1 MLVQSVVQDGFASAS
16 KWFADADLAPAELA
30 HIANSLSYSS
40 ATSGET
46 GQWIEWLS
54 ATLPP
59 RRFPRPDKPTTQH
72 LNSETP

>member
-30 HIANSLSYSS
+30 RIANSLSYSS

-46 GQWIEWLS
+46 GQWIEWLG

-59 RRFPRPDKPTTQH
+59 DDSRDPISPQ
-72 LNSETP
+72 LSI

>member
-1 MLVQSVVQDGFASAS
+1 MLVQSVTQDGFDSAS
-16 KWFADADLAPAELA
+16 KWLAAANLTPAELA

-46 GQWIEWLS
+46 GQWIEWLG

-59 RRFPRPDKPTTQH
+59 DDSLDPISPQ
-72 LNSETP
+72 LSI